1 MESPGQADPDRFT
14 RALDWNLLRTF
25 MVVVQEGGI
34 TNAATRLYLTQPAV
48 SQALKRLEQNLGRQ
62 LIERG
67 RGRFQ
72 VTKAGERIYR
82 EVVEIYGNISRFDLL
97 IQDVGEELSGH
108 VRVLMISRVQTALLD
123 DALHIFHQRHPQV
136 TFRIDVQSAV
146 EVHQGL
152 LQKTGA
158 VGICLMREPVPGLA
172 SEVLARQT
180 YRLYCGAPHRL
191 FRRGDMTVR
200 DLRQENF
207 VSFVSDQIDGM
218 LSPLA
223 VFRAK
228 EGFAGRVV
236 GASSNLD
243 EVRRMIVC
251 GLGVGPLPE
260 HIAAPDVAA
269 GLLWPLPPEEGVAPV
284 DIHVVW
290 NESARLLP
298 AEKAFVDFFLTRIRA
313 IPITKRRPR

>member
-1 MESPGQADPDRFT
+1 MESPGHADPDRFT

-34 TNAATRLYLTQPAV
+34 TSAASRLYLTQPAV

-67 RGRFQ
+67 GGRFQ

-97 IQDVGEELSGH
+97 MQDVSDEISGH
-108 VRVLMISRVQTALLD
+108 VRMLMISRVQTALLD
-123 DALHIFHQRHPQV
+123 DALQSFHQRHPLV
-136 TFRIDVQSAV
+136 TFRVDVQSAV

-158 VGICLMREPVPGLA
+158 IGICLMREPMPGLD
-172 SEVLARQT
+172 SEILARQT
-180 YRLYCGAPHRL
+180 YRLYCGASHRF
-191 FRRGDMTVR
+191 FRQGAMTVR

-228 EGFAGRVV
+228 EGFAGRVI

-251 GLGVGPLPE
+251 GLGIGPLPE

-269 GLLWPLPPEEGVAPV
+269 GRLWPLPPEEGVAPV
-284 DIHVVW
+284 DIHVAW
-290 NESARLLP
+290 NPSARLLP
-298 AEKAFVDFFLTRIRA
+298 AEQAFLDHLLGRIRDVPA
-313 IPITKRRPR
+313 SKRRPR